1 MSYVHCSY
9 CGKRGHNRLGCP
21 ERHRAAAA
29 DPDGY
34 IGRQIKREK
43 AMRAA
48 AVAKRVCSY
57 CGQPGHNRRGCA
69 ELKSDRRMI
78 YKAQEKYLRH
88 FDDLASRVG
97 FGPGTLI
104 KVPYGDSSDPFK
116 KTVLALIDSIN
127 WKAIDFLNHDSI
139 LSRHYQFQR
148 RTLATARV
156 VATSGWEDES
166 SNWYNPPQQNS
177 TIPISFGSLLSAIP
191 ELMPNRSD
199 GFEADKLQ
207 VELVGPVK
215 NMVSFPPPYALV
227 TDHIN
232 SRFNLEPSKRADDW
246 EKCRLPKEDPTWKL
260 VYPEWL

>member
-1 MSYVHCSY
+1 
-9 CGKRGHNRLGCP
+9 
-21 ERHRAAAA
+21 
-29 DPDGY
+29 
-34 IGRQIKREK
+34 
-43 AMRAA
+43 
-48 AVAKRVCSY
+48 
-57 CGQPGHNRRGCA
+57 
-69 ELKSDRRMI
+69 MI
-78 YKAQEKYLRH
+78 YKAQEKYLRN
-88 FDDLASRVG
+88 FDDLVSRVG

-127 WKAIDFLNHDSI
+127 WKAIDFLNHDHV

-156 VATSGWEDES
+156 VATSGWEDERP
-166 SNWYNPPQQNS
+166 NWDNPPQQNS

-199 GFEADKLQ
+199 GFEVEKLQ

-232 SRFNLEPSKRADDW
+232 SRFNLEPSKRAEDW